1 MKKFIF
7 LLCSVSL
14 VGQAIPPPDNFPGGG
29 NPGFGAGGP
38 GGPGRGGFGP
48 TMQETKLVAQFDQN
62 GDKLLNADER
72 AAAREFHLTNK
83 ARRGGPGG
91 RFPGGRGGRGG
102 EQEPT
107 GPGEKLTLA
116 DVNVF
121 GPESLYDTATLRTL
135 FIDFTDA
142 GWEKEMEDFYR
153 TDVDVP
159 AKLSVD
165 GKTYREVGVH
175 FRGNSSYMMVGASRK
190 RSLHVS
196 IDYSDEEQNLLG
208 FRALNL
214 LNSHEDA
221 SFLRAPLYSFVSQQ
235 YIPTPKVNFV
245 RVVIGG
251 ENWGIYASAEHFNKD
266 FLKSRFGTSKGA
278 RWKVPGSPG
287 GRGGFAYLGDDL
299 AAYKR
304 IYDIRSKDDDA
315 SWWKLIRVTKII
327 EQTEPEK
334 LEAAL
339 APVFDVDGALKFIAL
354 DTVFANGDGFWTRT
368 SDYTIGEDKEGRL
381 HMIPH
386 DMNETFSFGGGP
398 GGPGGFGGRG
408 GRGPGGPGGQNGPD
422 RRDGAP
428 GAPRGEQDGAR
439 GPGGLAGADGGRG
452 FPPPGGDRGGPG
464 GFPGGGRGPGGFFG
478 GGGGVQLD
486 PLAVLKNSNAVIAQK
501 LLAVPALRTRYLGY
515 VREMATTWL
524 DWAKL
529 GPVAQRYHDLIDA
542 DVKRDTR
549 KLESYEAFVTSLDG
563 PRGLK
568 AFADQRHAFL
578 LGHEAIKALPATT
591 VSP

>member
-1 MKKFIF
+1 M
-7 LLCSVSL
+7 
-14 VGQAIPPPDNFPGGG
+14 
-29 NPGFGAGGP
+29 
-38 GGPGRGGFGP
+38 
-48 TMQETKLVAQFDQN
+48 MQETKLVAQFDTD
-62 GDKLLNADER
+62 GDKHLNAEER
-72 AAAREFHLTNK
+72 TAAREYHLANK
-83 ARRGGPGG
+83 AKRGGPGGPGG
-91 RFPGGRGGRGG
+91 RFPGGRGGPGG

-107 GPGEKLTLA
+107 SPGQKLALT

-121 GPESLYDTATLRTL
+121 GTESLYDTTTLRTL
-135 FIDFTDA
+135 FIDFPDA

-221 SFLRAPLYSFVSQQ
+221 SFLRAPLYSFVAQH

-251 ENWGIYASAEHFNKD
+251 ENWGVYASAEHFNKD
-266 FLKSRFGTSKGA
+266 FLKSRFGSSKGA
-278 RWKVPGSPG
+278 RWKVQGSPG
-287 GRGGFAYLGDDL
+287 GRGGFAYLGDDP

-339 APVFDVDGALKFIAL
+339 TPLFDVDGALKFIAL

-368 SDYTIGEDKEGRL
+368 SDYTIGEDKDGRL

-398 GGPGGFGGRG
+398 GGGRG
-408 GRGPGGPGGQNGPD
+408 GRGPGGPGGPGGQGGPGGGPNGPG
-422 RRDGAP
+422 RPDGAP
-428 GAPRGEQDGAR
+428 GAPRGEQAGGAR
-439 GPGGLAGADGGRG
+439 GPGEFAGADGGRG
-452 FPPPGGDRGGPG
+452 FPPPGGDRGRPG
-464 GFPGGGRGPGGFFG
+464 GFPGGGRGPGGFGG
-478 GGGGVQLD
+478 GGGGVQLE
-486 PLAVLKNSNAVIAQK
+486 PLAVLKNSNAIIAQK

-524 DWAKL
+524 DWSKL
-529 GPVAQRYHDLIDA
+529 GPVAKTYHDLIDA

-549 KLESYEAFVTSLDG
+549 KLESYDAFVSSLEG

-568 AFADQRHAFL
+568 AFADQRRAFL
-578 LGHEAIKALPATT
+578 LGHEAIKALPATA

>member
-1 MKKFIF
+1 MKKI
-7 LLCSVSL
+7 LLAALPL
-14 VGQAIPPPDNFPGGG
+14 VLLAQPPQSPPEGFGPGG
-29 NPGFGAGGP
+29 A

-48 TMQETKLVAQFDQN
+48 MMQETKLVAQFDTD
-62 GDKLLNADER
+62 GDKHLNAGER
-72 AAAREFHLTNK
+72 AAAREFHLANK
-83 ARRGGPGG
+83 AKRGGPGG
-91 RFPGGRGGRGG
+91 PGGRLPGGRGGRGG

-107 GPGEKLTLA
+107 SPGEKLRLA
-116 DVNVF
+116 DVKAF
-121 GPESLYDTATLRTL
+121 STESLYDTTTLRTL
-135 FIDFTDA
+135 FIDFADA

-159 AKLSVD
+159 AQLSVD
-165 GKTYREVGVH
+165 GKSYPEVGVH
-175 FRGNSSYMMVGASRK
+175 FRGNTSYMMVGTSRK

-196 IDYSDEEQNLLG
+196 IDSSDEEQNLLG

-214 LNSHEDA
+214 LNSHDDA
-221 SFLRAPLYSFVSQQ
+221 SFLRAPLYSFVAQH

-266 FLKSRFGTSKGA
+266 FLKSRFGSSKGA
-278 RWKVPGSPG
+278 RWKVQGSPG
-287 GRGGFAYLGDDL
+287 GRGGFAYLGDDP

-339 APVFDVDGALKFIAL
+339 GPLFDINGALKFLAL

-368 SDYTIGEDKEGRL
+368 SDYTIGEDKDGRL

-398 GGPGGFGGRG
+398 GGGRG
-408 GRGPGGPGGQNGPD
+408 GRGPGGPGGADGQGGPTGQNAPD
-422 RRDGAP
+422 RTDGAP
-428 GAPRGEQDGAR
+428 GAPRGEQQG
-439 GPGGLAGADGGRG
+439 GPGEPGEFAGADGGRG
-452 FPPPGGDRGGPG
+452 FPPRGGDRSGPG
-464 GFPGGGRGPGGFFG
+464 GFPGRGRGPGGFG

-515 VREMATTWL
+515 VRDMATTWL
-524 DWAKL
+524 DWSKL

-549 KLESYEAFVTSLDG
+549 KLESYDAFVTSLEG

-568 AFADQRHAFL
+568 AFADQRRVFL
-578 LGHEAIKALPATT
+578 LGHEAIKALPATA